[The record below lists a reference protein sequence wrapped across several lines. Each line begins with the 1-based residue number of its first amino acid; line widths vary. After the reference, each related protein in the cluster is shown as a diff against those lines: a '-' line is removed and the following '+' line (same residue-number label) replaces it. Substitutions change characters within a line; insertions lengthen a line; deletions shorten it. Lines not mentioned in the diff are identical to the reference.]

1 MKITLTGKLR
11 PGISTKDITLH
22 IIGTIKADGALYK
35 SVEFHG
41 EPFEDFS
48 FDSRF
53 IFSNMSVEM
62 GAKNGYIPPN
72 QKVLDYAKARA
83 KQPFEPIYPDPDA
96 QYALGKLLLD
106 GTSGV
111 KDPKQALRWLNLAA
125 NKGQARAQALL
136 GSVMFKGEV
145 VPRQAARGLM
155 WLTLALDGAGGEKWA
170 VDMHAAAS
178 KQATDA
184 ERQMAVL
191 YLERY
196 MMGRRD

>member
-1 MKITLTGKLR
+1 MR
-11 PGISTKDITLH
+11 RRISPIPT
-22 IIGTIKADGALYK
+22 
-35 SVEFHG
+35 
-41 EPFEDFS
+41 
-48 FDSRF
+48 R
-53 IFSNMSVEM
+53 NMRSESCCST
-62 GAKNGYIPPN
+62 AP
-72 QKVLDYAKARA
+72 AA
-83 KQPFEPIYPDPDA
+83 
-96 QYALGKLLLD
+96 
-106 GTSGV
+106 S

-196 MMGRRD
+196 MKGRRD